1 MRKNDEIRKK
11 RGEGKRGADEEVKD
25 CDVYCDFGHM
35 GTCLKCPKNGQN
47 KHVPKCPNWKE
58 GSRYGRQ
65 TNVKSG
71 KYIERC

>member
-11 RGEGKRGADEEVKD
+11 RGEGKRGEDEEVKNSD
-25 CDVYCDFGHM
+25 LYCDFGHM

-58 GSRYGRQ
+58 GSRYKRRG
-65 TNVKSG
+65 G
-71 KYIERC
+71 AERA